1 MKRNILLALFIAL
14 VSAVALPAQQS
25 LRSAYF
31 MEGYNYRHEFNPAF
45 AAQRSY
51 FALSTLGGV
60 NTFLYPVD
68 GGLTTF
74 MNSSVSSDEF
84 LGKLKK
90 NNKLSVDVSTTLL
103 SLGIWSG
110 KSFWT
115 FDMKT
120 KVGADLNVPYAL
132 FDFMKNAGNSQ
143 FYDIAGL
150 AARIDSR
157 MEFSLGYARN
167 INDIVNF
174 GARVKFLLGI
184 GNMEMKVNKMKVQM
198 NEDKWSVD
206 SKGSLNVSMGLL
218 NIPTE
223 GEIDSETAPENYD
236 RISFDNIDTK
246 DNLSIPSDMI
256 NGYGA
261 AIDLGAEI
269 EIIPDLRLSLAIN
282 DLGFMSWRNNVLA
295 TTDEKGWSFDGFDNF
310 SFDSEKDNSLKN
322 QFNDIGDGL
331 EDLIKFRKVSDG
343 GKRTQMLAMTM
354 NFGAQYV
361 MPFYDGLECGGIE
374 HDTFRRL
381 IQMDRRPFLSGSDTC
396 KMVQFRRELRH
407 FLIRF
412 LNGSSHRFP
421 HFRVQHV
428 PGHRPYRVELCQGCR
443 PERYRHQLS
452 LRPGP
457 SGPEFLRFVQC
468 GQASRR
474 FCAEKPVP
482 VELPVADDYETDI

>member
-31 MEGYNYRHEFNPAF
+31 MEGYNYRHELNPAF

-51 FALSTLGGV
+51 FALSTLGGVNAGIQSNMGV

-343 GKRTQMLAMTM
+343 GKRAQMLAMTM

-361 MPFYDGLECGGIE
+361 MPFYDGLSVAALSTTRFDGSYRWTEGRFYLDLTPARWFSFGVNYGISSFGSSMGAAIGF
-374 HDTFRRL
+374 HTSGFS
-381 IQMDRRPFLSGSDTC
+381 MFLGTDHIAWNYA
-396 KMVQFRRELRH
+396 KAAD
-407 FLIRF
+407 
-412 LNGSSHRFP
+412 LNGTAINY
-421 HFRVQHV
+421 
-428 PGHRPYRVELCQGCR
+428 PYGPARLGLNFSVSFNVGRRRGDSALR
-443 PERYRHQLS
+443 S
-452 LRPGP
+452 L
-457 SGPEFLRFVQC
+457 FL
-468 GQASRR
+468 
-474 FCAEKPVP
+474 
-482 VELPVADDYETDI
+482 

>member
-51 FALSTLGGV
+51 FALSALGGVNAGIQSNMGV

-90 NNKLSVDVSTTLL
+90 NNKLNVDVSTTLL

-184 GNMEMKVNKMKVQM
+184 GNMEMKVN
-198 NEDKWSVD
+198 
-206 SKGSLNVSMGLL
+206 
-218 NIPTE
+218 
-223 GEIDSETAPENYD
+223 
-236 RISFDNIDTK
+236 
-246 DNLSIPSDMI
+246 
-256 NGYGA
+256 
-261 AIDLGAEI
+261 
-269 EIIPDLRLSLAIN
+269 
-282 DLGFMSWRNNVLA
+282 
-295 TTDEKGWSFDGFDNF
+295 
-310 SFDSEKDNSLKN
+310 
-322 QFNDIGDGL
+322 
-331 EDLIKFRKVSDG
+331 
-343 GKRTQMLAMTM
+343 
-354 NFGAQYV
+354 
-361 MPFYDGLECGGIE
+361 
-374 HDTFRRL
+374 
-381 IQMDRRPFLSGSDTC
+381 
-396 KMVQFRRELRH
+396 
-407 FLIRF
+407 
-412 LNGSSHRFP
+412 
-421 HFRVQHV
+421 
-428 PGHRPYRVELCQGCR
+428 
-443 PERYRHQLS
+443 
-452 LRPGP
+452 
-457 SGPEFLRFVQC
+457 
-468 GQASRR
+468 
-474 FCAEKPVP
+474 
-482 VELPVADDYETDI
+482 

>member
-51 FALSTLGGV
+51 FALSALGGVNAGIQSNMGV
-60 NTFLYPVD
+60 NTFLYPVE

-157 MEFSLGYARN
+157 MEFALGYARN

-184 GNMEMKVNKMKVQM
+184 GNMEMKVNRMKVQM

-218 NIPTE
+218 NIPTD

-236 RISFDNIDTK
+236 RISLDNIDTK

-295 TTDEKGWSFDGFDNF
+295 TTDEKGWSFDGSYRWTEGRFYLDLTPARWFSFGVNYGISSFGSSMGAAIGFHTSGFSMFLGTDHIAWNYAKAADLNGTAINYPYGPARLGLNF
-310 SFDSEKDNSLKN
+310 SVSFNVGRRRGDSALRSL
-322 QFNDIGDGL
+322 
-331 EDLIKFRKVSDG
+331 
-343 GKRTQMLAMTM
+343 
-354 NFGAQYV
+354 
-361 MPFYDGLECGGIE
+361 
-374 HDTFRRL
+374 
-381 IQMDRRPFLSGSDTC
+381 FL
-396 KMVQFRRELRH
+396 
-407 FLIRF
+407 
-412 LNGSSHRFP
+412 
-421 HFRVQHV
+421 
-428 PGHRPYRVELCQGCR
+428 
-443 PERYRHQLS
+443 
-452 LRPGP
+452 
-457 SGPEFLRFVQC
+457 
-468 GQASRR
+468 
-474 FCAEKPVP
+474 
-482 VELPVADDYETDI
+482 